1 MIEELELEERG
12 MKAVEY
18 LEPYCCGVKM
28 VHCFLYRTAKSGIY
42 RQFVCLTCKHY
53 QSRLIA
59 VPI

>member
-1 MIEELELEERG
+1 MIEELEPGELG

-18 LEPYCCGVKM
+18 LEPFCHGAKM
-28 VHCFLYRTAKSGIY
+28 VPCFTYRTAKSGIY
-42 RQFVCLTCKHY
+42 RQFVCQKCKHY